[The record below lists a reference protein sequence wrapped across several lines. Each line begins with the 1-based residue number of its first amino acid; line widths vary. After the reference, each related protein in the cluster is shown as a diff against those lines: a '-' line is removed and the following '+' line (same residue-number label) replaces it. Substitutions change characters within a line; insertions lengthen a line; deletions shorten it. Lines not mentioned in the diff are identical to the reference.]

1 MAREGDEGDAGDE
14 VSGSRGVLRAALIT
28 AAFAAADGVILYFGT
43 QPSWTFVH
51 RWVLMAAGIGSG
63 IGWATLM
70 MSTAGSSKRT
80 SSGFR

>member
-1 MAREGDEGDAGDE
+1 
-14 VSGSRGVLRAALIT
+14 
-28 AAFAAADGVILYFGT
+28 
-43 QPSWTFVH
+43 
-51 RWVLMAAGIGSG
+51 MAAGIGSG